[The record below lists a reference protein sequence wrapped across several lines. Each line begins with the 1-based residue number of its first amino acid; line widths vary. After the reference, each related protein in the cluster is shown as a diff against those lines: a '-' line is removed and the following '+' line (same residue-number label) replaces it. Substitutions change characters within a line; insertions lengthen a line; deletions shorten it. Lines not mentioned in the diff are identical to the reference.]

1 VTDEGELGKP
11 SKKRKIK
18 TFFADIRVNWHSSTK
33 EGEYLGYKE
42 MFSYSLAGGGV
53 GGIGNLAIF
62 TALGTATI
70 LIGSIYKIT
79 PTLLYI
85 MGIAFTLFT
94 LIKNPILSMIMDNT
108 KSKKGKF
115 KPYLIWMG
123 IPSIILFCLT
133 PYVPLKWMDIILFSV
148 FNEPVPLAA
157 LVLFIINFLLSI
169 TWPIVNVAFAGLGQV
184 LTPNTLE
191 RSKMFAIHPLIS
203 SFWPSIIGVTFP
215 LLSILTKRG
224 EITGQESILSY
235 QVFMPIFGILSFLLL
250 MLAYVNVNERIVVEK
265 EYKPK
270 VKFWRGVKNLSS
282 NKYFWIIVFS
292 QATNT
297 RWNIVPWILIY
308 SLKSDV
314 ITSVATILLGNVM
327 IPGFL
332 LSAWL
337 TRKIGKRN
345 IMLLVGFISSALY
358 IPMAIFPNRPYL
370 LLGMVAIQ
378 NMFGGLGTC
387 QAVMPADALDF
398 QQLKTGERLESFWG
412 MFNQLVL
419 AITGLGIGL
428 LFPFVSRIS
437 GMPVGADVLAQD
449 VIRHTVF
456 RNFSIVGAIGALVST
471 LPYLLWDLS
480 EEKHKDI
487 IKQLKIIAEEK
498 NKLNTSMKL
507 D

>member
-1 VTDEGELGKP
+1 
-11 SKKRKIK
+11 
-18 TFFADIRVNWHSSTK
+18 
-33 EGEYLGYKE
+33 
-42 MFSYSLAGGGV
+42 MFSYSLAGSGV
-53 GGIGNLAIF
+53 GGIGNLAVF

-70 LIGSIYKIT
+70 LIGSIYQIT

-85 MGIAFTLFT
+85 MGIVFTLFN
-94 LIKNPILSMIMDNT
+94 LVKAPIISMIMDNT
-108 KSKKGKF
+108 KHKKGKF

-123 IPSIILFCLT
+123 IPSIILFCAT
-133 PYVPLKWMDIILFSV
+133 PYVPIKWMEIILFSI
-148 FNEPVPLAA
+148 FSEPVPLAA
-157 LVLFIINFLLSI
+157 FVLFIINIFLSI
-169 TWPIVNVAFAGLGQV
+169 TWPMVNVAFTGLGQV

-203 SFWPSIIGVTFP
+203 SLMPSIIGITFP
-215 LLSILTKRG
+215 LLSILTKR
-224 EITGQESILSY
+224 EAVTGQESILSY
-235 QVFMPIFGILSFLLL
+235 QVFMPIFGIVSFTLLL
-250 MLAYVNVNERIVVEK
+250 LAYMNVNERIIVEK

-270 VKFWRGVKNLSS
+270 IKFRHGAKSLVS
-282 NKYFWIIVFS
+282 NKYFWIILLS

-297 RWNIVPWILIY
+297 RWNLVPWILIY

-314 ITSVATILLGNVM
+314 ITSIATILLGNVM
-327 IPGFL
+327 VPGFL
-332 LSAWL
+332 LSPWF

-345 IMLLVGFISSALY
+345 IMLMIGFISSVLY

-378 NMFGGLGTC
+378 NMLGGLGTC
-387 QAVMPADALDF
+387 QAVMPADALDY

-412 MFNQLVL
+412 MFNQLILGVL
-419 AITGLGIGL
+419 GLGIGL
-428 LFPFVSRIS
+428 LFPYVSIIS
-437 GMPVGADVLAQD
+437 GMPAGANVLAND

-487 IKQLKIIAEEK
+487 IKQLEIIAEEK
-498 NKLNTSMKL
+498 NKLSESLKL
-507 D
+507 E